1 MGVHA
6 TGIRILAVDQNSLLR
21 EGLSLLIRLQ
31 SDMELVDAVAS
42 AEEGVQSF
50 MRHRPDVILMD
61 IDLPLAAGVQAI
73 RRIIEID
80 PLACLLALST
90 YEEDDTRRQAMRA
103 GARTCLAKDR
113 LNKELI
119 PLVRSFHS
127 SPGSRPPSE

>member
-1 MGVHA
+1 MHA
-6 TGIRILAVDQNSLLR
+6 PGIRILVVDQNSLLR

-31 SDMELVDAVAS
+31 PDMEIVDVAAS

-50 MRHRPDVILMD
+50 MKHRPDVILMD
-61 IDLPLAAGVQAI
+61 IDLPLAAGVEAI

-80 PLACLLALST
+80 PLTCVLALST

-113 LNKELI
+113 LNRDLI
-119 PLVRSFHS
+119 PLVRSFHH
-127 SPGSRPPSE
+127 SPGSRPPSA